1 MLYFDFCKKVQNR
14 PRSCELYGYD
24 FMVDDQNNPQLIEV
38 NSSPAMDYSTDVTK
52 RLVKQVLPDCM
63 KVLLEREKWD
73 RERLIKRPGKKKK
86 KKRKKRKKRKK
97 KNDVFSSEIFNF
109 KKTKNSHWYI
119 YVQTTNAFFNFFS
132 F

>member
-1 MLYFDFCKKVQNR
+1 MRSSILIFCKKVQNR

-73 RERLIKRPGKKKK
+73 RERLIKRPGKE
-86 KKRKKRKKRKK
+86 KKRKKE
-97 KNDVFSSEIFNF
+97 KNG
-109 KKTKNSHWYI
+109 
-119 YVQTTNAFFNFFS
+119 FFLI
-132 F
+132 